1 MSRLVLRGN
10 LINNFG
16 EYYPTPY
23 IDQVVINDGG
33 STVVGEDV
41 MGDPLSANALKY
53 TIDYSFLFL
62 APEVEP
68 TAPDYDIEPLAD
80 AAANLNFYFLMSTS
94 LPEDA
99 PGRAI
104 AEHLDGPTVRAY
116 ADAIGVDPV
125 PGMPLLDP
133 DIRDALP
140 EGESLAIPGVED
152 SLDELSLLLY
162 KSSLLTEIL
171 KNSDLSPLGIGIKIV
186 EIDRADIYNKIRNRE
201 FISLYDEQGRRIV
214 KVTGRTVIA
223 HAAYTSV
230 NPGATLREIGEP
242 NINLM
247 AFASLLNLAELK
259 ESPLT
264 TNAAMTTCVGDVA
277 YERLLVENEVPD
289 QTEISYFEANGDM
302 CLETP
307 IQTTNG
313 NYYKPGAITHEQ
325 IVTKFKEVIGGYEG
339 LTTTGKRKKKV
350 TDDTLIS
357 SIALVRYVLELHG
370 DKVDLLP
377 RINAAR
383 KSFVEQSSGTSSGA
397 LHNDLTLLM
406 KRVNTSVAQ
415 LPPLTKRLTVNSKII
430 DRRETFFTGFT
441 TPESNGTYKANKI
454 ANMADVIKFKLGRS
468 IITTQDRTRRVS
480 YADYDVARGTEWEE
494 GDAQS
499 TYKLRDKAMKRLQDA
514 AGETETGEVADKI
527 EYEVDLTD
535 PIYDGLAKDSFF
547 AFEEYSISFGY
558 VLVDYRALLV
568 QNSYLA
574 KICDVEKF
582 IKTFGME
589 YTQTFYVPNKIELT
603 KYKPVYED
611 NSTADPVPAIEYS
624 MHLGPAPYTDAPAA
638 EAEALQRL
646 GLGDNTW
653 VYNPTTPEEPA
664 VAERFAAAGLG
675 GAGGTSKFPEKVIT
689 KGNGTII
696 NQYVAQR
703 NLDFASSEGAAD
715 DRIMAFEFQNI
726 DRKGTLQNWDRRVL
740 DTYDFSFQPV
750 DNTKSAMQGVIGQ
763 YLLTM
768 SAFNDYLLDA
778 EMICSYNNIDGEFN
792 DFFANAITQRYSG
805 LPAAAPWIHG
815 VVTYI
820 KHFDFLTNRYGGD
833 DIQILLAAKEQIQKV
848 SPQTGTLEHVQAF
861 YQRIVALYEEFY
873 SPSSAIG
880 MAMGGGATGTSGIP
894 EMFVPAPDTETDY
907 RREKIQRVVEAT
919 FIEDDRNEFLSAI
932 NAERTRYVE
941 AQDAFEDAKAKAR
954 AAAVAAELQRLEDVA
969 AAEQLVKETIEAQTE
984 YEYYKIRRGKGG
996 DEKPNKCYY
1005 AIYCK
1010 YGVGGDAY
1018 ETHSEECTGETS
1030 SGTSGGPGWYWVYS
1044 GQFATNQKIK
1054 YKYKNTYNGYQL
1066 GSPSNYARRERQS
1079 EKHDDDTGGPW
1090 FCRSRSRGS
1099 WKGNKLNDS
1108 LGDWNRHDPYKKSAL
1123 KGKIEDTISIT
1134 IGGISEEDL

>member
-33 STVVGEDV
+33 FTVVGED
-41 MGDPLSANALKY
+41 PLGTSLLANTLKY

-99 PGRAI
+99 PERAVV
-104 AEHLDGPTVRAY
+104 EHLDGPTVRAY

-223 HAAYTSV
+223 HAAY
-230 NPGATLREIGEP
+230 AQIGSAVSNIDEP

-441 TPESNGTYKANKI
+441 TPESNGTYEANKI
-454 ANMADVIKFKLGRS
+454 TNMADVIKFKLGRS
-468 IITTQDRTRRVS
+468 IITTSDRTRRVS
-480 YADYDVARGTEWEE
+480 YADYDVARGTEWEDSAKPE
-494 GDAQS
+494 SEYSFKTGE
-499 TYKLRDKAMKRLQDA
+499 KHKRLQA
-514 AGETETGEVADKI
+514 AARRTETGEVADKI
-527 EYEVDLTD
+527 KYEVDLTD

-611 NSTADPVPAIEYS
+611 NSIADPVPAIEYS
-624 MHLGPAPYTDAPAA
+624 MCLGPSSYID
-638 EAEALQRL
+638 EF
-646 GLGDNTW
+646 GGKTW

-664 VAERFAAAGLG
+664 VAERFAAAGWV
-675 GAGGTSKFPEKVIT
+675 AGGTSKFPEKVIT

-768 SAFNDYLLDA
+768 SAFKDYLLDA

-805 LPAAAPWIHG
+805 LPAAAPWIHA

-833 DIQILLAAKEQIQKV
+833 DIQIILAAKEQIQKV

-880 MAMGGGATGTSGIP
+880 MAMGGGDSTGDGIP
-894 EMFVPAPDTETDY
+894 DMFDPAPDTETDY

-996 DEKPNKCYY
+996 DEKPNKCLY
-1005 AIYCK
+1005 AVYC
-1010 YGVGGDAY
+1010 A
-1018 ETHSEECTGETS
+1018 SEDTTNASRTDRVADDGLCNTKHYS
-1030 SGTSGGPGWYWVYS
+1030 GPGWYWVYS
-1044 GQFATNQKIK
+1044 GATVLDQYVV
-1054 YKYKNTYNGYQL
+1054 YKYKDTYNGYQL
-1066 GSPSNYARRERQS
+1066 GRPSTYARRERQS
-1079 EKHDDDTGGPW
+1079 EHHGGEAGGPW
-1090 FCRSRSRGS
+1090 FCRSRSRGT
-1099 WKGNKLNDS
+1099 WVGDRLPDRE
-1108 LGDWNRHDPYKKSAL
+1108 LGDWNHHDPYKKSVL
-1123 KGKIEDTISIT
+1123 KRKIRNRISIT
-1134 IGGISEEDL
+1134 IGDVKSEDL

>member
-33 STVVGEDV
+33 FTVVGEDV
-41 MGDPLSANALKY
+41 LGEPLSANALKY

-80 AAANLNFYFLMSTS
+80 AAANLNFYFLISTS

-99 PGRAI
+99 PERAVV
-104 AEHLDGPTVRAY
+104 EHLDGPTVRAY

-223 HAAYTSV
+223 HAAY
-230 NPGATLREIGEP
+230 AQIGSAVSNIDEP

-441 TPESNGTYKANKI
+441 TPESNGTYEANKI
-454 ANMADVIKFKLGRS
+454 TNMADVIKFKLGRS

-480 YADYDVARGTEWEE
+480 YADYDVARGTEWDD

-499 TYKLRDKAMKRLQDA
+499 TYKLRDKAMDRLHAA
-514 AGETETGEVADKI
+514 AGRTETGEVADKI

-589 YTQTFYVPNKIELT
+589 YTQTFYVPNKIILT
-603 KYKPVYED
+603 KWKPVYED
-611 NSTADPVPAIEYS
+611 IENPTMEKAIEYS
-624 MHLGPAPYTDAPAA
+624 MHLGPSSYID
-638 EAEALQRL
+638 EF
-646 GLGDNTW
+646 GVDTW
-653 VYNPTTPEEPA
+653 VYNPTTPQAPA
-664 VAERFAAAGLG
+664 VAELLVAQAAG
-675 GAGGTSKFPEKVIT
+675 ATSKFPEKVIT

-768 SAFNDYLLDA
+768 SAFKDYLLDA

-805 LPAAAPWIHG
+805 LPAAAPWIHA

-833 DIQILLAAKEQIQKV
+833 DIQIILAAKEQIQKV

-880 MAMGGGATGTSGIP
+880 GAMGGAFTLDTSGTPVMFDAEP
-894 EMFVPAPDTETDY
+894 EHPNDINIKF
-907 RREKIQRVVEAT
+907 QRVIEAT

-941 AQDAFEDAKAKAR
+941 AQDAFEDAKNAAR
-954 AAAVAAELQRLEDVA
+954 QAAIAAELQRLEDVA
-969 AAEQLVKETIEAQTE
+969 AAEQLVKETIKAQTE

-1044 GQFATNQKIK
+1044 GATVANQKIK

-1134 IGGISEEDL
+1134 IGGISEEDV